1 MVAMVALAYR
11 TPLLE
16 HQRPRAVEV
25 AEEAVETKEVLA
37 ALVVLVVEE
46 AALIHLVQRVEVALL
61 ILAVAVALM
70 DITLE

>member
-1 MVAMVALAYR
+1 M
-11 TPLLE
+11 
-16 HQRPRAVEV
+16 AVEV